1 MHKITSSNTLKN
13 LSSSLVL
20 MVLSVCLLIITPQN
34 PLHPYYWGDSAIYE
48 YVAKMMLKGQTLYQ
62 DVFDHKSPL
71 VYWLHMLG
79 YSVYPMYGNWFLKVI
94 LMFLTLLMAFHITK
108 QQLSSPLALGLIA
121 LIFFT
126 TPIFCTLDNSEALG
140 LLPVFYIMSFTS
152 KYMNNQKI
160 NRLDYFITGLMCA
173 TLSLL
178 KLIYLAVPF
187 ALLLYVLVD
196 ALTRKS
202 AQTIKNLLIYCGLG
216 FLLPIILT
224 ILWFYRQ
231 NALSDLFETT
241 IVFNLQYT
249 KHYQTNG
256 NSSFLEILTFFITIP
271 SSILAL
277 ISMLICFIKRSIFNT
292 NEQKIIILLSAA
304 FIFNLLIIT
313 LPLNAH
319 ANYIF
324 ILYPIILGL
333 ITFAL
338 KSIPQKP
345 IKYTIVLCGILF
357 YGYKFY
363 TAAYKQNLTYEYLS
377 DTYKQ
382 IAEEINRSVAKEDS
396 FAVISR
402 RIPNELLYLYM
413 DHPAAIKYPVTFSV
427 IKVAPNKIKQ
437 ETTTKKLKWIVTDNI
452 HAYKDFIDISRYGLL
467 YKNNYVKL
475 YKNKMP

>member
-1 MHKITSSNTLKN
+1 MHKIKFSNTLKN
-13 LSSSLVL
+13 LSSSFVL
-20 MVLSVCLLIITPQN
+20 MILSVCLLIITPQN

-48 YVAKMMLKGQTLYQ
+48 YVAKMMLKGQILYQ

-79 YSVYPMYGNWFLKVI
+79 YSIYPMYGNWFLKVI
-94 LMFLTLLMAFHITK
+94 LMFLTLLTAFHITK
-108 QQLSSPLALGLIA
+108 QQLPAPLALGLIA

-140 LLPVFYIMSFTS
+140 LLPVFSIMSFTS
-152 KYMNNQKI
+152 KYINNQKI
-160 NRLDYFITGLMCA
+160 NRSDFFITGLMCA
-173 TLSLL
+173 VLSLL
-178 KLIYLAVPF
+178 KFIYLAVPCV
-187 ALLLYVLVD
+187 LLLYVLVD

-202 AQTIKNLLIYCGLG
+202 VKTIKSIFIYCATG
-216 FLLPIILT
+216 FLLPILLT
-224 ILWFYRQ
+224 ILWFYHQ
-231 NALSDLFETT
+231 NALHDLFEAT
-241 IVFNLQYT
+241 IIFNSQYT

-256 NSSFLEILTFFITIP
+256 NSSFFKILTFFITNP
-271 SSILAL
+271 ASILAL
-277 ISMLICFIKRSIFNT
+277 ISMFICFIRRSIFNT
-292 NEQKIIILLSAA
+292 NEQKLITLLSVT

-313 LPLNAH
+313 FPLNAH

-357 YGYKFY
+357 YSYNFY
-363 TAAYKQNLTYEYLS
+363 TAAYKQNLNYEYLS
-377 DTYKQ
+377 NAYKQ
-382 IAEEINRSVAKEDS
+382 IAEQINQSVAKEDS

-427 IKVAPNKIKQ
+427 IKVAPEKIKQ
-437 ETTTKKLKWIVTDNI
+437 ETTSKKLKWIVTDNI
-452 HAYKDFIDISRYGLL
+452 HAYKDFIDISRYALL